1 MEGGPY
7 EPRSQRWPA
16 LLVLLGVSG
25 MVPIPLVRRAHELI
39 EQVAW
44 SVRGLVH
51 PAPDRADAQSAP
63 PLPLDARVAE
73 LLATLRR
80 RVLPPRER
88 GWQRDGRFGVVA
100 LSNRRDEQEPRSELF
115 TQTPC
120 VLPPDEPVMHG
131 EELLGFTR
139 PRRDGSVRIER
150 LTRRGSRTPACAGE
164 PGKREARFL
173 ALGDGSA
180 TLRVSY
186 VDDGVELREG
196 DLAWA
201 IDPPASP
208 GAAIARVVGGAWL
221 GRLVRG
227 DLPEGAERDEW
238 RVAPLSQPEL
248 LAEVAIRFPSG
259 FPPPTETDLYP
270 LATEL
275 SGDPIVDPRRAFARI
290 GDGREAGLLPGSAL
304 SCDGCYV
311 GTVLRAGY
319 GHALVRTLAD
329 PGVRVR
335 ALLLRGG
342 EAVAFDLVVVAVER
356 DAQARPRII
365 VLPPPCPDWD
375 GALVVTAAQVAGTPE
390 GLVIGALAAESGRC
404 TLVARRA
411 ASGPA
416 IAWRLPGAWS
426 SEP

>member
-25 MVPIPLVRRAHELI
+25 MVPIPLVRRAHELV

-51 PAPDRADAQSAP
+51 PAPDRADAQSTPPAP
-63 PLPLDARVAE
+63 FAADVVE

-100 LSNRRDEQEPRSELF
+100 LASRRDDREPRAELA
-115 TQTPC
+115 TPTPG
-120 VLPPDEPVMHG
+120 VLPPDEPVFHG

-139 PRRDGSVRIER
+139 PRRDGSIRIER
-150 LTRRGSRTPACAGE
+150 LTKQGTRTPACAGE

-201 IDPPASP
+201 IDPPAAP
-208 GAAIARVVGGAWL
+208 GGAIARVVGGATL

-227 DLPEGAERDEW
+227 DLPAGAARDEW

-248 LAEVAIRFPSG
+248 LAEAAIRFPPG

-304 SCDGCYV
+304 SCDGRYV
-311 GTVLRAGY
+311 GSVVRAGY
-319 GHALVRTLAD
+319 GHALVRTLSD
-329 PGVRVR
+329 PGMRVR

-342 EAVAFDLVVVAVER
+342 DSVAFDLVVVAVER
-356 DAQARPRII
+356 DAEERERLVVVA
-365 VLPPPCPDWD
+365 PPCPGWE

-390 GLVIGALAAESGRC
+390 GLVIGALAADAGRC
-404 TLVARRA
+404 TLVARRD